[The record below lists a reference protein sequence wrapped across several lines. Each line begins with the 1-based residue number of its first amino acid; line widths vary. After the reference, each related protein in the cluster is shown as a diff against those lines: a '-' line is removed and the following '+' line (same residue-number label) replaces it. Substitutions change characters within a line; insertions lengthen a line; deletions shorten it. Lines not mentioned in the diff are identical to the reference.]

1 MNQVIIFT
9 NENGGVSVCYP
20 TGEVPIEIVQAK
32 DTPAGSIIVENDSL
46 PNEHNDFFN
55 AWELNGTIVTVS
67 LAKAKDIAKDNL
79 RKERTPVLASLDVQF
94 MRAVETGN
102 TSLQTAIAEQKQE
115 LRDITTH
122 TSIVGASDVDS
133 LKTAMNTLIEQIKS

>member
-1 MNQVIIFT
+1 M
-9 NENGGVSVCYP
+9 
-20 TGEVPIEIVQAK
+20 
-32 DTPAGSIIVENDSL
+32 SI
-46 PNEHNDFFN
+46 
-55 AWELNGTIVTVS
+55 TINLT
-67 LAKAKDIAKDNL
+67 KAKDIAKNNL
-79 RKERTPVLASLDVQF
+79 RVERAPVLATLDVQF